1 MQAQSR
7 THLKQEERL
16 TETPTTLLTA
26 KLLKTVLLNP
36 YIPHEP
42 TTKQAEFLVL
52 DNREAFYGGAARGGK
67 TDALLMAALQY
78 VDVPGYSA
86 LILRRTLTSMKLSQE
101 GIMSRLRGWLEKTDA
116 YWNGEDKVWYFPAG
130 SSIKLGYCEHEED
143 VYQYQGA
150 GFQFI
155 GFDELTQFSETQ
167 YRYLISRLSGP
178 NAEQEPDNPLLMV
191 PQRIRAA
198 SNPGG
203 RGHVWVKQRFISKW
217 ARLKFGRGTHV
228 SRKRVLR
235 LMRENNLLSP
245 YRRPQMPENEHDG
258 TIITDEPNVMW
269 GTDGAKVFTRC
280 EGWGW
285 IFVGVEHWNAEVMG
299 WHVCKKGDRFA
310 ALEPI
315 SMGILSEFGSV
326 ERGAARGLSLRMD
339 HGTQYLSDHFQNQI
353 KAWGIAKSFAFLEQ
367 PQTNGVA
374 ERFLRTLQE
383 QAIYGRVFD
392 TIEEVRQAVADFVD
406 LYNNEWLIEKNG
418 YLSPR
423 QMRKAC
429 YKREMEAAA

>member
-1 MQAQSR
+1 MSEERSEATGETYGMRRVSR
-7 THLKQEERL
+7 TL
-16 TETPTTLLTA
+16 
-26 KLLKTVLLNP
+26 
-36 YIPHEP
+36 
-42 TTKQAEFLVL
+42 
-52 DNREAFYGGAARGGK
+52 
-67 TDALLMAALQY
+67 
-78 VDVPGYSA
+78 DVPRSSFYEKK
-86 LILRRTLTSMKLSQE
+86 RRKRSPDRKNKQ
-101 GIMSRLRGWLEKTDA
+101 RGP
-116 YWNGEDKVWYFPAG
+116 VPAV
-130 SSIKLGYCEHEED
+130 SD
-143 VYQYQGA
+143 
-150 GFQFI
+150 
-155 GFDELTQFSETQ
+155 DELLD
-167 YRYLISRLSGP
+167 LIKEDL
-178 NAEQEPDNPLLMV
+178 
-191 PQRIRAA
+191 AA
-198 SNPGG
+198 SPFTGE
-203 RGHVWVKQRFISKW
+203 GHRKAW